1 MSQFNFYAHC
11 STLLVDAESFI
22 LPRISELADSDETL
36 SDYGSFFNTDLNDE
50 SRSFYSN
57 PQLDDLL
64 MPRYSHSETL
74 DMHVEDFFKVD

>member
-50 SRSFYSN
+50 SRSF
-57 PQLDDLL
+57 
-64 MPRYSHSETL
+64 
-74 DMHVEDFFKVD
+74 